1 MIYFIFAL
9 LAGCQS
15 GGKPNIYTSPPAR
28 ESSPS
33 TQERDKGQDDYSE
46 ADRVFT
52 QEVDACF
59 EVYRKCLKT
68 APDSVCFPPQEKCV
82 VTSYRKF
89 KKAKEKANNGKSNLQ
104 PEQAK
109 RR

>member
-1 MIYFIFAL
+1 MIYLVL
-9 LAGCQS
+9 LLLSGCQS
-15 GGKPNIYTSPPAR
+15 GGSVPVKETAVT
-28 ESSPS
+28 SSPS
-33 TQERDKGQDDYSE
+33 TPEKNKGQDEYSE

-52 QEVDACF
+52 DEVDACF

-89 KKAKEKANNGKSNLQ
+89 KKAKEKTNNGKNNLQ
-104 PEQAK
+104 PQQAK
-109 RR
+109 

>member
-15 GGKPNIYTSPPAR
+15 GGKPNIYTSPPQ

-33 TQERDKGQDDYSE
+33 TPERDKGQNDYSE

-52 QEVDACF
+52 EEVDACF

>member
-1 MIYFIFAL
+1 MIYFVFIL

-15 GGKPNIYTSPPAR
+15 GGKPNIYAAPPQ

-33 TQERDKGQDDYSE
+33 TPERDKGQNDYPE

-52 QEVDACF
+52 EEVDACF

-68 APDSVCFPPQEKCV
+68 SPDSVCFPPQEKCV

-89 KKAKEKANNGKSNLQ
+89 KKAKEKANNGKSNVL
-104 PEQAK
+104 PEQSK

>member
-1 MIYFIFAL
+1 MIYFIFAVL
-9 LAGCQS
+9 VGCQS
-15 GGKPNIYTSPPAR
+15 SDKIRIYKQKAPLMSN
-28 ESSPS
+28 PS
-33 TQERDKGQDDYSE
+33 TPENGKGPDDYAE

-89 KKAKEKANNGKSNLQ
+89 KKAKGKTNDGKSILQ
-104 PEQAK
+104 LKQGK
-109 RR
+109 